1 MVNAASSTASHAYR
15 QTLGDPKVFR
25 LLQLL
30 PFFLKSFHKT
40 VVKVGVVVVVIRAS
54 GDPTLTKTTTTTP
67 TLMTTTTTP
76 TLTKTTTTTP
86 TLMTTTTTGGG
97 FR

>member
-1 MVNAASSTASHAYR
+1 MVNAASSTASHACR

-40 VVKVGVVVVVIRAS
+40 VVKVGAVGVSS
-54 GDPTLTKTTTTTP
+54 G
-67 TLMTTTTTP
+67 
-76 TLTKTTTTTP
+76 
-86 TLMTTTTTGGG
+86 
-97 FR
+97 

>member
-1 MVNAASSTASHAYR
+1 MVNAASSTASHACR

-54 GDPTLTKTTTTTP
+54 GD
-67 TLMTTTTTP
+67 
-76 TLTKTTTTTP
+76 
-86 TLMTTTTTGGG
+86 GGG
-97 FR
+97 FREGGSGGGCH

>member
-1 MVNAASSTASHAYR
+1 MLNADEKKKINQQNSDMVLLFSSSSCVWCRFRMVNAASSTASHAYR

-40 VVKVGVVVVVIRAS
+40 VVKVGAVVVVIRVS
-54 GDPTLTKTTTTTP
+54 GD
-67 TLMTTTTTP
+67 
-76 TLTKTTTTTP
+76 
-86 TLMTTTTTGGG
+86 GGG